1 MHLEEAPVTASRDL
15 EFDRIMGKI
24 TRKAS
29 QINKAGIMPD
39 DREILKERLQS
50 AWSEDPMPKERQL

>member
-15 EFDRIMGKI
+15 EFD
-24 TRKAS
+24 RKAS